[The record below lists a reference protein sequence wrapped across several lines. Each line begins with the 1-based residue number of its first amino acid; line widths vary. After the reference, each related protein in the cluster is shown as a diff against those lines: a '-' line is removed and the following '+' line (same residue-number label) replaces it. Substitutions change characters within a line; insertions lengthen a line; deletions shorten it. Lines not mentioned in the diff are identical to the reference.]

1 MTGTRFMV
9 VRIRFGRGPVVT
21 RRAGKN
27 SRIAK
32 LTASLLT
39 LVSISFASLG
49 LWRIGTDLNMA
60 GEFVFSAGLLSHWQ
74 VWIGAAIA
82 AQYTSWRLGRYARTA
97 QPRDDDADKK
107 SPESVRAAASG

>member
-1 MTGTRFMV
+1 MV

-39 LVSISFASLG
+39 LVFISFAALG
-49 LWRIGTDLNMA
+49 LWRIGTDLNLA
-60 GEFVFSAGLLSHWQ
+60 GEFVFPGGLLSHWQ

-82 AQYTSWRLGRYARTA
+82 TQYTSWRLGRYARTA
-97 QPRDDDADKK
+97 QPRDEDEDADKK
-107 SPESVRAAASG
+107 SPANARAAANG